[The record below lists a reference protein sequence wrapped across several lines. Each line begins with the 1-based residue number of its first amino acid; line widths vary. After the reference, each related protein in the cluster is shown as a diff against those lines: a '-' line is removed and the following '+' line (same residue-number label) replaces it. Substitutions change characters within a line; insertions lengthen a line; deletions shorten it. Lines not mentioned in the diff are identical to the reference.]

1 MEIYSCVLVNYDHT
15 TFFNSLFLDKKE
27 ARKFMADWLEQKVK
41 SNKDYIEFA
50 NVGEV
55 EIDGADPQKILE
67 AAKSADHV
75 LVQLTDNNRL
85 EAVITA
91 FEFDEDEIRKAAISA
106 SLKKEVYDKIK
117 F

>member
-1 MEIYSCVLVNYDHT
+1 MNIYSCVLVNYDRT
-15 TFFNSLFLDKKE
+15 TFFNSLFLDKTE
-27 ARKFMADWLEQKVK
+27 AQKFMADWLGQKVRA
-41 SNKDYIEFA
+41 NQDLIEFA

-55 EIDGADPQKILE
+55 HMDGDDPQKILE

-91 FEFDEDEIRKAAISA
+91 FEFDEDEIRHAAISA
-106 SLKKEVYDKIK
+106 SIKKEVYDKIK
-117 F
+117 I